1 MGSFEAQV
9 DSFIQVTVFCPPNP
23 RVGAFVYRDAGK
35 VYLMT
40 RCFFSFS
47 LQVLSQIVDFS
58 CKIGEYRELTEK
70 YVISLCFYE
79 LLSPKH
85 LLRNTVEPPLTAI
98 SLQCPLASVPEGAVV
113 QRFNC
118 IKQPRSQGSLLPVP
132 TERERTWERGCCSRH
147 FEESLG

>member
-9 DSFIQVTVFCPPNP
+9 DSFIQVTVFCPPDP

-40 RCFFSFS
+40 RCFFSLS

-70 YVISLCFYE
+70 
-79 LLSPKH
+79 
-85 LLRNTVEPPLTAI
+85 
-98 SLQCPLASVPEGAVV
+98 
-113 QRFNC
+113 
-118 IKQPRSQGSLLPVP
+118 
-132 TERERTWERGCCSRH
+132 
-147 FEESLG
+147 